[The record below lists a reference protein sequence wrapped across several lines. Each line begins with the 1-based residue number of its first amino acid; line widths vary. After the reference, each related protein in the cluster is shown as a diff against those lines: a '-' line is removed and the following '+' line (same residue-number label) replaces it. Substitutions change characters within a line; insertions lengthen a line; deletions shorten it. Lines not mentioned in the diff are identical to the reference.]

1 MKDFFRNIWQ
11 RINQSALVARLL
23 VVLVVLVL
31 LAGAI
36 ILSGPK
42 PPGDFN
48 PLATQTPLAVTMG
61 ATGLVSTPVPS
72 SEYKLTD
79 GVILAVVTVEVIV
92 LLGTAL
98 HIRRTTKKSQ
108 E

>member
-1 MKDFFRNIWQ
+1 MKDLFRNVWQ
-11 RINQSALVARLL
+11 KINQSTLVARLL

-48 PLATQTPLAVTMG
+48 PLATPTPLSVTMG
-61 ATGLVSTPVPS
+61 STGLVPTPVPS

-92 LLGTAL
+92 FLGTFF
-98 HIRRTTKKSQ
+98 HIRSTTKKGQ

>member
-1 MKDFFRNIWQ
+1 M
-11 RINQSALVARLL
+11 INQSTLVARLL
-23 VVLVVLVL
+23 VVLIVLAL
-31 LAGAI
+31 LAGAM

-48 PLATQTPLAVTMG
+48 PLATPTPLAITMG
-61 ATGLVSTPVPS
+61 ATGLIPTPVPS

-79 GVILAVVTVEVIV
+79 GVILAVVTVVLIV

-98 HIRRTTKKSQ
+98 HIRRNTKKSQ